1 MEFYKRVLKLH
12 HFRNLGRK
20 SPTELLLN
28 SSFEKHGGLV
38 ILVGENNVGK
48 SNVLE
53 ALTIFNDADIKLC
66 SEEDYFKNHKK
77 DTLLSLEEETILD
90 RKITGF
96 SCVDLK
102 IQTKEV
108 NKGLKE
114 LSKTLISYPFEK
126 HVEALGEQCNN
137 SVYIPTNNND
147 YSKICTLVSNFI
159 NLITSYNSLGL
170 FLHFYKEKLK
180 LSEFVTEY
188 ANATNNLFFK
198 ELIKHVS
205 GNSEWIKNFCQCIKE
220 IIKHNTPD
228 KKYNTDEFFVM
239 RQHKQNQLAKI
250 YSCFKKLSEGEI
262 KPKDVE
268 YILKKLEE
276 LDKIFKTTDFT
287 KFTPKTE
294 ALLNE
299 QSQEK
304 LSEFV
309 KEMIEKIDEKYP
321 INENFKQ
328 QFRTFRLNIGNLKKE
343 IKNSLKN
350 LDKIGE
356 DFERKKERLIREI
369 ENDCKN
375 QKVLKFNYD
384 VLLDNIQ
391 QICKNYIASHAVNDV
406 SKDIKSMMCQLY
418 LKKIDLLVNSEI
430 EQYRYNDFL
439 ESARKFLWEDIKTL
453 DEKSGVHLF
462 PKNIGE
468 IKDKFET
475 NKEKF
480 KQSKNYSEFAE
491 YCRECNPYTA
501 FQNLKNKV
509 QFPLSGGLSYKS
521 YKLVPTMKE
530 YKEPKITDNDFKA
543 VLFTCIDYSSLSEFD
558 QWDWFFRNSLFRKM
572 DFHPNAIWNF
582 FGSILKDG
590 QALQIIMFDKNN
602 DLVIYDSEKS
612 FNIPKKYLQEIDQE
626 LLKEIRQSKHLFP
639 IEVKRKYNNNV
650 CQFEFFKKDTSHLLF
665 KVNFTEILENLA
677 EILEYNMQLKIDSLI
692 TKEFNK
698 LLAIAEDS
706 SQNSYQLKIHVR
718 HNNKFY
724 DYSKKSTAYEIKL
737 EIHDCRKSHDHN
749 EPIIL
754 SQQSTGFQWA
764 FNFMFGFL
772 YNVGSDFSFN
782 KNIIYVMDEPATH
795 LSVPARKEF
804 RRFLKEY
811 AHKNHVTFVLATH
824 DPFLVD
830 TDHLDEI
837 RIVEK
842 ETEGSVI
849 KNHFN
854 YPLNNAG
861 KDSDALDKIKRS
873 LGVGQHVFHNPQKH
887 RIIFV
892 EGITD
897 YCYLSAFKLYFN
909 EREYKDNPI
918 PFTFLPISG
927 LKNNPNDM
935 EETIKKLCKLD
946 NHPIVL
952 TDDDRKCVFNQKAT
966 SERFKKANEEMH
978 DPIRI
983 LQLSKCDENF
993 KQIEDCFSAN
1003 DRKKY
1008 AKNKQ
1013 MELAMAFKTRLLYGE
1028 KDDVVSEETKK
1039 NFLKLFEWIKKE
1051 CNNPTIKKEYIKFD
1065 YNTPR
1070 IIIERILMFK
1080 KMCLSLI
1087 AISGVCVGAKD
1098 LDFKLDYRATGGKL
1112 MGKMTDSSLL
1122 SITSMNDE
1130 PVVIKNLIVNRGNSC
1145 EATKKVEP
1153 KLGDKF
1159 KKEKLFDHELKYSQQ
1174 IFYRLD
1180 CKPNQLLEVKII
1192 TDKGEYYHK
1201 FSK

>member
-12 HFRNLGRK
+12 QFRNLGRN

-28 SSFEKHGGLV
+28 SSFDEKHGGLV
-38 ILVGENNVGK
+38 VLVGENNVGK

-66 SEEDYFKNHKK
+66 NEEDYFKDHEK
-77 DTLLSLEEETILD
+77 DSLLSLEEEAILD
-90 RKITGF
+90 HKITGF
-96 SCVDLK
+96 SCVDLR
-102 IQTKEV
+102 IQTEEIGE
-108 NKGLKE
+108 GLKE
-114 LSKTLISYPFEK
+114 LSKILISYPFC
-126 HVEALGEQCNN
+126 VFVGG
-137 SVYIPTNNND
+137 
-147 YSKICTLVSNFI
+147 FI
-159 NLITSYNSLGL
+159 NLIMSYGVLDS
-170 FLHFYKEKLK
+170 FLKSYKEKLK
-180 LSEFVTEY
+180 LSAFSTKQ
-188 ANATNNLFFK
+188 ANNLLFK
-198 ELIKHVS
+198 KLIKHLS
-205 GNSEWIKNFCQCIKE
+205 GNNELVKNFCQYIRE
-220 IIKHNTPD
+220 IIEYNAPNKEYKHNQ
-228 KKYNTDEFFVM
+228 FFIM
-239 RQHKQNQLAKI
+239 GKNRQNQLAEI
-250 YSCFKKLSEGEI
+250 YSRFKELSE
-262 KPKDVE
+262 
-268 YILKKLEE
+268 
-276 LDKIFKTTDFT
+276 
-287 KFTPKTE
+287 
-294 ALLNE
+294 
-299 QSQEK
+299 
-304 LSEFV
+304 SEPRIEVKV
-309 KEMIEKIDEKYP
+309 KEIHEKYP
-321 INENFKQ
+321 INENFKK
-328 QFRTFRLNIGNLKKE
+328 QFEEFESNVKHLNETKK
-343 IKNSLKN
+343 
-350 LDKIGE
+350 
-356 DFERKKERLIREI
+356 DFKRKKESWIKEI
-369 ENDCKN
+369 ENYCESEYNSEKES
-375 QKVLKFNYD
+375 KINYD

-391 QICKNYIASHAVNDV
+391 QICEKYITSHVVSDE

-468 IKDKFET
+468 IKDKFEA
-475 NKEKF
+475 NKEKV
-480 KQSKNYSEFAE
+480 KQSKNYFEFAE

-501 FQNLKNKV
+501 FQKLRNKV

-543 VLFTCIDYSSLSEFD
+543 VLFTCIDYSSPSEFD
-558 QWDWFFRNSLFRKM
+558 QSDWFFRNSLFRKM

-612 FNIPKKYLQEIDQE
+612 FNIPEKYLQEIDQE
-626 LLKEIRQSKHLFP
+626 SLKEIRQSKHLFP

-650 CQFEFFKKDTSHLLF
+650 CQFEFFNDKSSLLF

-677 EILEYNMQLKIDSLI
+677 EIMEYNMQLKIDSLI

-706 SQNSYQLKIHVR
+706 SQDSYQLKIRVR

-724 DYSKKSTAYEIKL
+724 DYSKEYTAYEIKL
-737 EIHDCRKSHDHN
+737 EVYDCRKSHDQN

-764 FNFMFGFL
+764 FNFMLGFL
-772 YNVGSDFSFN
+772 YNVGSNFSFN

-804 RRFLKEY
+804 RKFLKEY

-854 YPLNNAG
+854 YPLNNAS

-909 EREYKDNPI
+909 KHNPQFKDNPI

-935 EETIKKLCKLD
+935 KETIQKLCELD
-946 NHPIVL
+946 NNPIVL
-952 TDDDRKCVFNQKAT
+952 TDDDIKDGSDPQRAK
-966 SERFKKANEEMH
+966 SERFKRANEEMH
-978 DPIRI
+978 DLITI
-983 LQLSKCDENF
+983 LQLSDCDRHF

-1003 DRKKY
+1003 DREKY
-1008 AKNKQ
+1008 AKNKRK
-1013 MELAMAFKTRLLYGE
+1013 ELAMAFKTRLLYSG
-1028 KDDVVSEETKK
+1028 KDDVVSEETKE
-1039 NFLKLFEWIKKE
+1039 NFKKLFEWIKK
-1051 CNNPTIKKEYIKFD
+1051 
-1065 YNTPR
+1065 R
-1070 IIIERILMFK
+1070 
-1080 KMCLSLI
+1080 
-1087 AISGVCVGAKD
+1087 V
-1098 LDFKLDYRATGGKL
+1098 
-1112 MGKMTDSSLL
+1112 
-1122 SITSMNDE
+1122 
-1130 PVVIKNLIVNRGNSC
+1130 
-1145 EATKKVEP
+1145 
-1153 KLGDKF
+1153 
-1159 KKEKLFDHELKYSQQ
+1159 
-1174 IFYRLD
+1174 
-1180 CKPNQLLEVKII
+1180 
-1192 TDKGEYYHK
+1192 
-1201 FSK
+1201 

>member
-1 MEFYKRVLKLH
+1 MKFYKRVLKLH
-12 HFRNLGRK
+12 HFRNLGK
-20 SPTELLLN
+20 NSPAKLLLN

-38 ILVGENNVGK
+38 VLVGENNVGK

-66 SEEDYFKNHKK
+66 GEEDYFKDHEK
-77 DTLLSLEEETILD
+77 DSLLSLEEETSLD
-90 RKITGF
+90 HKITGF

-102 IQTKEV
+102 IQSKEV

-126 HVEALGEQCNN
+126 HVEALGEQYSNFV
-137 SVYIPTNNND
+137 SIPINND
-147 YSKICTLVSNFI
+147 DYSNICTFVSNFI

-180 LSEFVTEY
+180 LSKLVTEY

-205 GNSEWIKNFCQCIKE
+205 GNSEGIKNFCQCIKE
-220 IIKHNTPD
+220 IKKCNTPN

-239 RQHKQNQLAKI
+239 GQHKQNQLAKI
-250 YSCFKKLSEGEI
+250 YSCFKKLSEKEI
-262 KPKDVE
+262 KPKDEE
-268 YILKKLEE
+268 YISKRIEA
-276 LDKIFKTTDFT
+276 LDEIFKTTDFT
-287 KFTPKTE
+287 KFTSETE
-294 ALLNE
+294 
-299 QSQEK
+299 
-304 LSEFV
+304 V
-309 KEMIEKIDEKYP
+309 KDIIKEIDEKYP

-328 QFRTFRLNIGNLKKE
+328 QFRTFRLNIGNLKKK
-343 IKNSLKN
+343 IKNSLKYLEKTREN
-350 LDKIGE
+350 
-356 DFERKKERLIREI
+356 FERKKERLIREI

-391 QICKNYIASHAVNDV
+391 QICKNYIASHVVSDE
-406 SKDIKSMMCQLY
+406 SKDIKSMMCQFY
-418 LKKIDLLVNSEI
+418 LEKMELLSNSKIRRYQYDDLLK
-430 EQYRYNDFL
+430 
-439 ESARKFLWEDIKTL
+439 SARISLWESIKTL
-453 DEKSGVHLF
+453 DNESGTPLF
-462 PKNIGE
+462 PENIDE

-480 KQSKNYSEFAE
+480 KQSKNYFEFAE

-501 FQNLKNKV
+501 FQNLRNKV

-543 VLFTCIDYSSLSEFD
+543 VLFTCIDYSSPSEFD
-558 QWDWFFRNSLFRKM
+558 QWDWFFRNSLFRKTS
-572 DFHPNAIWNF
+572 FYPNTIWNT
-582 FGSILKDG
+582 FGNILNYKNFDQKNLKYE
-590 QALQIIMFDKNN
+590 QALQIMFDKNN
-602 DLVIYDSEKS
+602 DLEIYSIYNKL

-626 LLKEIRQSKHLFP
+626 SLKEIRQSKHLFP
-639 IEVKRKYNNNV
+639 IEVKRKYNSNV
-650 CQFEFFKKDTSHLLF
+650 CQLEFFNDKSSLLF

-677 EILEYNMQLKIDSLI
+677 EILEYNMQLKIDSSI
-692 TKEFNK
+692 AKEFNE

-706 SQNSYQLKIHVR
+706 SQDSYQLKIHVR

-737 EIHDCRKSHDHN
+737 EIHDCRKSDNQN

-772 YNVGSDFSFN
+772 YNVGSHFSLN

-854 YPLNNAG
+854 YPLNNAS

-935 EETIKKLCKLD
+935 EETIQKLCELD

-952 TDDDRKCVFNQKAT
+952 TDDDRKDGSDPQRAK
-966 SERFKKANEEMH
+966 SEQFKNANEEMH
-978 DPIRI
+978 DPITI
-983 LQLSKCDENF
+983 LQLSDCDRCF

-1028 KDDVVSEETKK
+1028 KDDVMSEETKK

-1051 CNNPTIKKEYIKFD
+1051 CNNLTIKKGYIKFD
-1065 YNTPR
+1065 YNTPQM
-1070 IIIERILMFK
+1070 L
-1080 KMCLSLI
+1080 
-1087 AISGVCVGAKD
+1087 
-1098 LDFKLDYRATGGKL
+1098 
-1112 MGKMTDSSLL
+1112 
-1122 SITSMNDE
+1122 
-1130 PVVIKNLIVNRGNSC
+1130 
-1145 EATKKVEP
+1145 
-1153 KLGDKF
+1153 
-1159 KKEKLFDHELKYSQQ
+1159 
-1174 IFYRLD
+1174 
-1180 CKPNQLLEVKII
+1180 
-1192 TDKGEYYHK
+1192 
-1201 FSK
+1201 

>member
-53 ALTIFNDADIKLC
+53 ALIIFNDADIKLC
-66 SEEDYFKNHKK
+66 NEEDYFKDHEK
-77 DTLLSLEEETILD
+77 DSLLSLEEETILD
-90 RKITGF
+90 HKITNF

-102 IQTKEV
+102 IRTEEIGE
-108 NKGLKE
+108 GLKE

-126 HVEALGEQCNN
+126 HVEALGEQCSN

-147 YSKICTLVSNFI
+147 YSNICTLVSDFI
-159 NLITSYNSLGL
+159 NLITSYNSLES

-180 LSEFVTEY
+180 LSELVTEY

-220 IIKHNTPD
+220 IIKRNTPD

-239 RQHKQNQLAKI
+239 GKHKQNQLAKI
-250 YSCFKKLSEGEI
+250 YSRFKKLSERKIE
-262 KPKDVE
+262 PKNMGDV
-268 YILKKLEE
+268 LKKIKA
-276 LDKIFKTTDFT
+276 LDETFKTTDFNT
-287 KFTPKTE
+287 KFTPNTE
-294 ALLNE
+294 I
-299 QSQEK
+299 K
-304 LSEFV
+304 DII
-309 KEMIEKIDEKYP
+309 KEIDEKYP

-328 QFRTFRLNIGNLKKE
+328 QFRTFRSNIISLKKR
-343 IKNSLKN
+343 IKNSLKKLN
-350 LDKIGE
+350 KIRK
-356 DFERKKERLIREI
+356 DFELKKESLIREI
-369 ENDCKN
+369 ENYCKN
-375 QKVLKFNYD
+375 QKVLEFNYD
-384 VLLDNIQ
+384 VLLDNIE
-391 QICKNYIASHAVNDV
+391 QICKKYIASHAVNDA
-406 SKDIKSMMCQLY
+406 SKDIKSMMCQFY
-418 LKKIDLLVNSEI
+418 LKQIDLLSNSEI
-430 EQYRYNDFL
+430 VRHKYSIFY
-439 ESARKFLWEDIKTL
+439 ESARKSLWENIKTL
-453 DEKSGVHLF
+453 DDESGIHLF

-468 IKDKFET
+468 IKDKFEA

-491 YCRECNPYTA
+491 HCRECNPYTA
-501 FQNLKNKV
+501 FQGLRNRV

-543 VLFTCIDYSSLSEFD
+543 VLFTCIDYSSPSEFD

-572 DFHPNAIWNF
+572 DFNPNTIWNF

-612 FNIPKKYLQEIDQE
+612 FNIPEKYLQEIDQE
-626 LLKEIRQSKHLFP
+626 SLKEIRQSEFP
-639 IEVKRKYNNNV
+639 FNIEAKGECDNNV
-650 CQFEFFKKDTSHLLF
+650 CQLEFFNDKSSLLF

-677 EILEYNMQLKIDSLI
+677 EILEYNMQLKIDSSI
-692 TKEFNK
+692 AKEFNE

-706 SQNSYQLKIHVR
+706 SQDSYQLKIRVR
-718 HNNKFY
+718 HNNKLPREKY
-724 DYSKKSTAYEIKL
+724 TAYEIKL
-737 EIHDCRKSHDHN
+737 EVYDCRKSDNQN

-772 YNVGSDFSFN
+772 YYVGSHFSFN
-782 KNIIYVMDEPATH
+782 HNIIYVMDEPATH

-811 AHKNHVTFVLATH
+811 AHKNHVTFVVATH

-842 ETEGSVI
+842 ETEGSAI
-849 KNHFN
+849 KNSFN
-854 YPLNNAG
+854 YPLNNAS
-861 KDSDALDKIKRS
+861 KNSNALYQIKRS

-909 EREYKDNPI
+909 EREFKDNPI

-935 EETIKKLCKLD
+935 KETIQKLCELD
-946 NHPIVL
+946 NNPIVL
-952 TDDDRKCVFNQKAT
+952 TDDDRKCDSDQNAT
-966 SERFKKANEEMH
+966 SERFKKANE
-978 DPIRI
+978 DFCNPITI
-983 LQLSKCDENF
+983 LQLSDCDRHF

-1008 AKNKQ
+1008 AKNKR

-1028 KDDVVSEETKK
+1028 KDAIEKQTKR
-1039 NFLKLFEWIKKE
+1039 NFLKLFKWI
-1051 CNNPTIKKEYIKFD
+1051 
-1065 YNTPR
+1065 
-1070 IIIERILMFK
+1070 
-1080 KMCLSLI
+1080 
-1087 AISGVCVGAKD
+1087 AW
-1098 LDFKLDYRATGGKL
+1098 ATNL
-1112 MGKMTDSSLL
+1112 
-1122 SITSMNDE
+1122 
-1130 PVVIKNLIVNRGNSC
+1130 IKN
-1145 EATKKVEP
+1145 
-1153 KLGDKF
+1153 
-1159 KKEKLFDHELKYSQQ
+1159 
-1174 IFYRLD
+1174 
-1180 CKPNQLLEVKII
+1180 
-1192 TDKGEYYHK
+1192 
-1201 FSK
+1201 

>member
-20 SPTELLLN
+20 SPAELLLN
-28 SSFEKHGGLV
+28 SSFENKHGGLV
-38 ILVGENNVGK
+38 VLVGENNVGK

-53 ALTIFNDADIKLC
+53 ALTIFNDADVKLC
-66 SEEDYFKNHKK
+66 NEEDYFKPHEK
-77 DTLLSLEEETILD
+77 DSLLSLEEETILD
-90 RKITGF
+90 HKITGF
-96 SCVDLK
+96 SCVDLR
-102 IQTKEV
+102 IQSKEISC
-108 NKGLKE
+108 NLKE

-147 YSKICTLVSNFI
+147 YSNICTFVNNFI
-159 NLITSYNSLGL
+159 NLIASYNLLES
-170 FLHFYKEKLK
+170 FLDFYKEKLK
-180 LSEFVTEY
+180 LSELVTEY

-220 IIKHNTPD
+220 IKKCNTPN

-287 KFTPKTE
+287 KFTPETE
-294 ALLNE
+294 
-299 QSQEK
+299 
-304 LSEFV
+304 V
-309 KEMIEKIDEKYP
+309 KDIIKEIDEKYP

-328 QFRTFRLNIGNLKKE
+328 QFRTFRLNIGNLKKK
-343 IKNSLKN
+343 IKNSLKY
-350 LDKIGE
+350 LEKTRE

-430 EQYRYNDFL
+430 VRYRYSNLF
-439 ESARKFLWEDIKTL
+439 ESTRKSLWENIKTL
-453 DEKSGVHLF
+453 DNESGIHLF

-468 IKDKFET
+468 IKDKFEA
-475 NKEKF
+475 NKEKV
-480 KQSKNYSEFAE
+480 KQSKNYFEFAE

-501 FQNLKNKV
+501 FQNLRNKV

-521 YKLVPTMKE
+521 YKLVPIMKE
-530 YKEPKITDNDFKA
+530 YKEPKITDNDLKTA
-543 VLFTCIDYSSLSEFD
+543 LFTLFDYSSPSEFD
-558 QWDWFFRNSLFRKM
+558 QSDWFFRNSLFRKM

-602 DLVIYDSEKS
+602 DLVIYDFEKS

-626 LLKEIRQSKHLFP
+626 SLKEIRQSEFP
-639 IEVKRKYNNNV
+639 FNIEAKGECDNNV

-665 KVNFTEILENLA
+665 KVNFTEILESLA

-692 TKEFNK
+692 TKEFNR

-706 SQNSYQLKIHVR
+706 PQDSYQLKIHVR
-718 HNNKFY
+718 HNNKLSEEKEY
-724 DYSKKSTAYEIKL
+724 TAYEIKL
-737 EIHDCRKSHDHN
+737 EVYDCRKSHDHN

-772 YNVGSDFSFN
+772 YNWGSHFSLN

-795 LSVPARKEF
+795 LSVPVRKEF
-804 RRFLKEY
+804 RKFLKEY
-811 AHKNHVTFVLATH
+811 AHKNHVTFVVATH

-873 LGVGQHVFHNPQKH
+873 LGVGQHVFHNPKKH

-897 YCYLSAFKLYFN
+897 YCYLSAFKLYLCYK
-909 EREYKDNPI
+909 EYKDNPI

-935 EETIKKLCKLD
+935 KETIKKLCELD

-952 TDDDRKCVFNQKAT
+952 TDDDKKCVFNQNAT
-966 SERFKKANEEMH
+966 SERFKKANE
-978 DPIRI
+978 DFGNPITI
-983 LQLSKCDENF
+983 LQLSDCDENF

-1008 AKNKQ
+1008 AKNKR
-1013 MELAMAFKTRLLYGE
+1013 MELAMAFKTRLLYSG

-1065 YNTPR
+1065 YNTPQ
-1070 IIIERILMFK
+1070 IL
-1080 KMCLSLI
+1080 
-1087 AISGVCVGAKD
+1087 
-1098 LDFKLDYRATGGKL
+1098 
-1112 MGKMTDSSLL
+1112 
-1122 SITSMNDE
+1122 
-1130 PVVIKNLIVNRGNSC
+1130 
-1145 EATKKVEP
+1145 
-1153 KLGDKF
+1153 
-1159 KKEKLFDHELKYSQQ
+1159 
-1174 IFYRLD
+1174 
-1180 CKPNQLLEVKII
+1180 
-1192 TDKGEYYHK
+1192 
-1201 FSK
+1201 

>member
-1 MEFYKRVLKLH
+1 MNF
-12 HFRNLGRK
+12 
-20 SPTELLLN
+20 
-28 SSFEKHGGLV
+28 
-38 ILVGENNVGK
+38 
-48 SNVLE
+48 
-53 ALTIFNDADIKLC
+53 
-66 SEEDYFKNHKK
+66 
-77 DTLLSLEEETILD
+77 LS
-90 RKITGF
+90 
-96 SCVDLK
+96 
-102 IQTKEV
+102 
-108 NKGLKE
+108 
-114 LSKTLISYPFEK
+114 
-126 HVEALGEQCNN
+126 
-137 SVYIPTNNND
+137 
-147 YSKICTLVSNFI
+147 
-159 NLITSYNSLGL
+159 
-170 FLHFYKEKLK
+170 
-180 LSEFVTEY
+180 
-188 ANATNNLFFK
+188 
-198 ELIKHVS
+198 
-205 GNSEWIKNFCQCIKE
+205 
-220 IIKHNTPD
+220 
-228 KKYNTDEFFVM
+228 
-239 RQHKQNQLAKI
+239 
-250 YSCFKKLSEGEI
+250 
-262 KPKDVE
+262 
-268 YILKKLEE
+268 
-276 LDKIFKTTDFT
+276 
-287 KFTPKTE
+287 
-294 ALLNE
+294 
-299 QSQEK
+299 
-304 LSEFV
+304 
-309 KEMIEKIDEKYP
+309 
-321 INENFKQ
+321 
-328 QFRTFRLNIGNLKKE
+328 
-343 IKNSLKN
+343 
-350 LDKIGE
+350 
-356 DFERKKERLIREI
+356 
-369 ENDCKN
+369 
-375 QKVLKFNYD
+375 YD

-391 QICKNYIASHAVNDV
+391 QICKKYIASHVVSDE
-406 SKDIKSMMCQLY
+406 SKDMKYMMCQFY

-430 EQYRYNDFL
+430 EQYRYSDFF
-439 ESARKFLWEDIKTL
+439 ESTRKSLWENIKTL

-501 FQNLKNKV
+501 FQNLRNKV

-530 YKEPKITDNDFKA
+530 YKDPKITDNGLKTA
-543 VLFTCIDYSSLSEFD
+543 LFTLFDYSSPSEFD

-572 DFHPNAIWNF
+572 DFHPNTIWKTFGNILNYKNF
-582 FGSILKDG
+582 DQKNLKHE

-626 LLKEIRQSKHLFP
+626 SLKEIRQSEFP
-639 IEVKRKYNNNV
+639 FNIEAKGECDNNV
-650 CQFEFFKKDTSHLLF
+650 CQLEFFNDKSSLLF

-706 SQNSYQLKIHVR
+706 SQDSYQLKIRVR

-724 DYSKKSTAYEIKL
+724 DYSKEYTAYEIKL

-854 YPLNNAG
+854 YPLNNAS
-861 KDSDALDKIKRS
+861 KNSDALYQIKRS
-873 LGVGQHVFHNPQKH
+873 LGVDQHVFHNPQKH

-909 EREYKDNPI
+909 ERDFKDNPI

-927 LKNNPNDM
+927 LKNNPNEM
-935 EETIKKLCKLD
+935 EETIQKLCELD
-946 NHPIVL
+946 NNPIVL
-952 TDDDRKCVFNQKAT
+952 TDDDRKCDSDQNAT

-993 KQIEDCFSAN
+993 KQIENCFSVN

-1008 AKNKQ
+1008 AKNKRK
-1013 MELAMAFKTRLLYGE
+1013 ELAMAFKTRLLYSG
-1028 KDDVVSEETKK
+1028 KDDVMSEETKK
-1039 NFLKLFEWIKKE
+1039 NFLKLFEWI
-1051 CNNPTIKKEYIKFD
+1051 
-1065 YNTPR
+1065 
-1070 IIIERILMFK
+1070 
-1080 KMCLSLI
+1080 
-1087 AISGVCVGAKD
+1087 AW
-1098 LDFKLDYRATGGKL
+1098 
-1112 MGKMTDSSLL
+1112 
-1122 SITSMNDE
+1122 IT
-1130 PVVIKNLIVNRGNSC
+1130 NLIKC
-1145 EATKKVEP
+1145 
-1153 KLGDKF
+1153 
-1159 KKEKLFDHELKYSQQ
+1159 
-1174 IFYRLD
+1174 
-1180 CKPNQLLEVKII
+1180 
-1192 TDKGEYYHK
+1192 
-1201 FSK
+1201 

>member
-12 HFRNLGRK
+12 HFRNLGK
-20 SPTELLLN
+20 NSPTELLLN
-28 SSFEKHGGLV
+28 SSFDEKHGGLV
-38 ILVGENNVGK
+38 VLVGENNVGK

-66 SEEDYFKNHKK
+66 SEEDYFKDHEK
-77 DTLLSLEEETILD
+77 DSLLSLEEAILD
-90 RKITGF
+90 HKITGF

-102 IQTKEV
+102 IQSKEV

-114 LSKTLISYPFEK
+114 LSKTLIVYPF
-126 HVEALGEQCNN
+126 
-137 SVYIPTNNND
+137 SVFIGG
-147 YSKICTLVSNFI
+147 FI
-159 NLITSYNSLGL
+159 NLIMSYGVLDS
-170 FLHFYKEKLK
+170 FLKFYKEKLK
-180 LSEFVTEY
+180 LGAFTTRQ
-188 ANATNNLFFK
+188 ADNLLFK
-198 ELIKHVS
+198 ELIKHLS
-205 GNSEWIKNFCQCIKE
+205 GNNQLVKNFCQCIRKIIEYNAPNKE
-220 IIKHNTPD
+220 YKPNQFFIIGKG
-228 KKYNTDEFFVM
+228 
-239 RQHKQNQLAKI
+239 KQNQLEKI
-250 YSCFKKLSEGEI
+250 YSHFKKLSEKEI

-268 YILKKLEE
+268 YILKKLEA
-276 LDKIFKTTDFT
+276 LDEIFKTTDSNT

-294 ALLNE
+294 ALLNK

-321 INENFKQ
+321 ISEKFKQ
-328 QFRTFRLNIGNLKKE
+328 QFRTFRLNIGNLKKK
-343 IKNSLKN
+343 IKNSLKY
-350 LDKIGE
+350 LEKTREG
-356 DFERKKERLIREI
+356 FKLKKESWIKEI
-369 ENDCKN
+369 ENYCKN
-375 QKVLKFNYD
+375 QKTLDFNDD
-384 VLLDNIQ
+384 VLLDNIE
-391 QICKNYIASHAVNDV
+391 QICKKYIASHVVSDE
-406 SKDIKSMMCQLY
+406 SKDIKSMMCQFY
-418 LKKIDLLVNSEI
+418 LKQIDLLVNSEI
-430 EQYRYNDFL
+430 VRHRYSNLF
-439 ESARKFLWEDIKTL
+439 EPIQRSLWESIKIL
-453 DEKSGVHLF
+453 DNESGVHLF
-462 PKNIGE
+462 PKNLKE
-468 IKDKFET
+468 IKEKFEN

-480 KQSKNYSEFAE
+480 KQSKNYFEFAE
-491 YCRECNPYTA
+491 HCRECNPYTA
-501 FQNLKNKV
+501 FNFHLNN
-509 QFPLSGGLSYKS
+509 GLSHQFDE
-521 YKLVPTMKE
+521 LVPTMKE
-530 YKEPKITDNDFKA
+530 YKEPKITDNDLKTA
-543 VLFTCIDYSSLSEFD
+543 LSTLFGYSSPSEFD
-558 QWDWFFRNSLFRKM
+558 QSDWFFRNSLFRKM
-572 DFHPNAIWNF
+572 DFHPNTIWNF
-582 FGSILKDG
+582 FLSILKDG

-612 FNIPKKYLQEIDQE
+612 FNIPEKYLQERDQ
-626 LLKEIRQSKHLFP
+626 KEIKQSKYLST
-639 IEVKRKYNNNV
+639 EVKGECDNNV

-665 KVNFTEILENLA
+665 KVSFTEILENLA

-692 TKEFNK
+692 TKEFNR
-698 LLAIAEDS
+698 LLAIVQDS
-706 SQNSYQLKIHVR
+706 PQDSYQLKIRVR

-724 DYSKKSTAYEIKL
+724 DYSKEYTAYEIKF

-772 YNVGSDFSFN
+772 YNVGSHFSLN

-804 RRFLKEY
+804 RKFLKEY

-854 YPLNNAG
+854 YPLNNAS

-935 EETIKKLCKLD
+935 KETIQKLCELD

-952 TDDDRKCVFNQKAT
+952 TDDDRKCVFNQQAT
-966 SERFKKANEEMH
+966 SERFKRANEEMH
-978 DPIRI
+978 DPITI
-983 LQLSKCDENF
+983 LQLSDCDRHF

-1003 DRKKY
+1003 DRNKY

-1013 MELAMAFKTRLLYGE
+1013 MELAMAFKTRLLYGGEDAIE
-1028 KDDVVSEETKK
+1028 KQTKR
-1039 NFLKLFEWIKKE
+1039 NFLCLFEWMKKRVQQ
-1051 CNNPTIKKEYIKFD
+1051 P
-1065 YNTPR
+1065 
-1070 IIIERILMFK
+1070 
-1080 KMCLSLI
+1080 
-1087 AISGVCVGAKD
+1087 
-1098 LDFKLDYRATGGKL
+1098 
-1112 MGKMTDSSLL
+1112 
-1122 SITSMNDE
+1122 ND
-1130 PVVIKNLIVNRGNSC
+1130 
-1145 EATKKVEP
+1145 
-1153 KLGDKF
+1153 
-1159 KKEKLFDHELKYSQQ
+1159 
-1174 IFYRLD
+1174 
-1180 CKPNQLLEVKII
+1180 
-1192 TDKGEYYHK
+1192 
-1201 FSK
+1201 